1 MVHKPE
7 IQNDQYQKS
16 IQHQDIKENLS
27 SDADKEEALTVA
39 HFSFSYDSK
48 MPFQNFLLNYCIYII
63 SYFLYNVNWNYNTDT
78 HFYKKLEN
86 FLYLLEYIVVREKTA
101 QLCYI

>member
-7 IQNDQYQKS
+7 IQNDQYQKN

-39 HFSFSYDSK
+39 HFPFSYDSK
-48 MPFQNFLLNYCIYII
+48 MPFQKFPP
-63 SYFLYNVNWNYNTDT
+63 
-78 HFYKKLEN
+78 
-86 FLYLLEYIVVREKTA
+86 
-101 QLCYI
+101 